1 MNFTDILLKKN
12 ILTKDKLEEISRQAT
27 EEFIPIDDL
36 LKAYGVSEDDIV
48 KAKAEAMG
56 IEAKSIKG
64 KKIPYEVL
72 KKIPEEASR
81 HYKFIPLNLE
91 DGVLEIG
98 MVNPDDI
105 EAKEA
110 LQFISSR
117 LNLPFKISLIS
128 QEDLNNSYK
137 GYEGLSG
144 EVTRVLGELET
155 ELDKVIKEK
164 APQLNLEEKFIEET
178 PVTKIVAV
186 MLKHAVAGGASDLH
200 IEPLREKLRI
210 RFRVDGILYT
220 SLFLPLS
227 VHEAI
232 VSRIKILT
240 NMKLDEKRM
249 PQDGRFEA
257 VIENREI
264 DFRVSSLPT
273 FFGEKIAIRV
283 LDKEKGIKTFNEL
296 GMSKRDIDII
306 REAIKKP
313 YGLILITGPTGSG
326 KSTTLYA
333 MLQELDREKKNIV
346 SLEDPIEYNIEGIN
360 QSQVRP
366 EIGYDFA
373 NGLRSILRQDP
384 DMIMVG
390 EIRDKETAALAIQ
403 AALTGHLVFST
414 LHTNTS
420 TGVLTRLMD
429 MGVDPYLIAPTFLLA
444 IGQRLVRRFCADSKK
459 EIPVTG
465 KLKEKIHRLF
475 MDIPQEV
482 KKNLKIQEHIYQG
495 LPTPSCP
502 QGFRGRVGVYEIFSN
517 SKEMERLIVSN
528 PIEANIFDEARRQ
541 GMLTMKEDALIKLLD
556 GEISI
561 EEIDVI

>member
-12 ILTKDKLEEISRQAT
+12 ILTKEKLDEVFKQAT
-27 EEFIPIDDL
+27 EEFIPIEDL

-48 KAKAEAMG
+48 KAKAETRG

-482 KKNLKIQEHIYQG
+482 KKNLKIPEHIYQG

>member
-48 KAKAEAMG
+48 KAKAETRG

-482 KKNLKIQEHIYQG
+482 KKNLKIPEHIYQG

>member
-12 ILTKDKLEEISRQAT
+12 ILTKEKLDEVFKQAT
-27 EEFIPIDDL
+27 EEFIPIEDL

-48 KAKAEAMG
+48 KAKAETRG

-128 QEDLNNSYK
+128 QEDLNNAYK

-144 EVTRVLGELET
+144 EATRVLGELET

-178 PVTKIVAV
+178 PVTKMVAV
-186 MLKHAVAGGASDLH
+186 MLKHAVAGNASDIH
-200 IEPLREKLRI
+200 IEPLQQKLRV

-220 SLFLPLS
+220 SLFLPLT

-240 NMKLDEKRM
+240 NMKLDEKRK

-264 DFRVSSLPT
+264 DFRVSTLPT
-273 FFGEKIAIRV
+273 FFGEKVAIRV
-283 LDKEKGIKTFNEL
+283 LDKEKGVKTLAEL
-296 GMSKRDIDII
+296 GMSKRDIDTVK
-306 REAIKKP
+306 ESLKKP
-313 YGLILITGPTGSG
+313 YGMILLSGPTGSG

-333 MLQELDREKKNIV
+333 MLQELDREKRNII

-360 QSQVRP
+360 QSQVKP

-384 DMIMVG
+384 DMIIVG

-420 TGVLTRLMD
+420 TGIITRLMD
-429 MGVDPYLIAPTFLLA
+429 MGVDPYLIAPTFLLG
-444 IGQRLVRRFCADSKK
+444 IGQRLVRKICKDSRK
-459 EIPVTG
+459 EILLEG
-465 KLKEKIHRLF
+465 KLKERITKDIEEIPSSIRKSIKI
-475 MDIPQEV
+475 PS
-482 KKNLKIQEHIYQG
+482 HIYQG
-495 LPTPSCP
+495 VPSPKCP
-502 QGFRGRVGVYEIFSN
+502 QGFKGRMGVYEIFSN
-517 SKEMERLIVSN
+517 SREMEKLIVTN
-528 PIEANIFDEARRQ
+528 PIEADIFKEARRQ
-541 GMLTMKEDALIKLLD
+541 GLLTMHEDALIKLLD
-556 GEISI
+556 GEISV

>member
-482 KKNLKIQEHIYQG
+482 KKNLKIPEHIYQG

>member
-36 LKAYGVSEDDIV
+36 LKVYGISEDDIV
-48 KAKAEAMG
+48 RAKAEARG

-81 HYKFIPLNLE
+81 HYKFIPLDIR
-91 DGVLEIG
+91 DGTLEIG

-128 QEDLNNSYK
+128 QEDLNNAYK
-137 GYEGLSG
+137 GYEGLTG
-144 EVTRVLGELET
+144 EVTKMLGELET

-164 APQLNLEEKFIEET
+164 APQLNLGEKFIEET
-178 PVTKIVAV
+178 PVTKMVAV
-186 MLKHAVAGGASDLH
+186 MLKHAVAGNASDIH
-200 IEPLREKLRI
+200 IEPLQQKLRV

-220 SLFLPLS
+220 SLFLPLT
-227 VHEAI
+227 VHDAI

-240 NMKLDEKRM
+240 NMKLDEKRK
-249 PQDGRFEA
+249 PQDGRFGA

-264 DFRVSSLPT
+264 DFRVSTLPT
-273 FFGEKIAIRV
+273 FFGEKVAIRV
-283 LDKEKGIKTFNEL
+283 LDKEKGVKTLTEL
-296 GMSKRDIDII
+296 GMAKRDIDII
-306 REAIKKP
+306 KEALKKP
-313 YGLILITGPTGSG
+313 YGMILLTGPTGSG

-333 MLQELDREKKNIV
+333 MIQELDREKRNII

-384 DMIMVG
+384 DMIVVG

-420 TGVLTRLMD
+420 TGAVTRLMD
-429 MGVDPYLIAPTFLLA
+429 MGIDSYLIAPTFLLS
-444 IGQRLVRRFCADSKK
+444 IGQRLVRKICKDSRK
-459 EIPVTG
+459 EIPLEG
-465 KLKEKIHRLF
+465 KLKERIMKDVEGISPSIRKGIKI
-475 MDIPQEV
+475 PS
-482 KKNLKIQEHIYQG
+482 HIYQG
-495 LPTPSCP
+495 IPSSKCP
-502 QGFRGRVGVYEIFSN
+502 QGFKGRIGAYEIFSN
-517 SKEMERLIVSN
+517 SREMEKLIVEN
-528 PIEANIFDEARRQ
+528 PIEADILKEARRQ
-541 GMLTMKEDALIKLLD
+541 GMITMHEDALIKLLD

-561 EEIDVI
+561 EEIDAI